1 MIKIVSFY
9 KDIILEQEK
18 AKKLKQ
24 RASFDY
30 EECQKKL
37 FETLQKFNKE
47 TCEFIAS
54 TDMHTKLYN
63 YPRIE
68 RNNLDGKLLMEAVA
82 IANNNFIQKEQ
93 GKIILLGSDHL
104 FCAEPSIIFE
114 DKFDIALL
122 IVDSFNSNHY
132 TNVNNTM
139 IVVNSDETN
148 IKGIRKFFKDRLDI
162 CLQLP
167 LEERRWYA
175 DQKSLSLLLEQES
188 IISEYH
194 QTKKLIHNFRGLKL
208 KLIPWGQQYLKVVNN
223 QGNYKKDTDDVLVD
237 FCGGENIK
245 KHLNNI
251 YQNIMAGI

>member
-9 KDIILEQEK
+9 KDIVLEQEK

-24 RASFDY
+24 RMSFNY
-30 EECQKKL
+30 KECQKKL
-37 FETLQKFNKE
+37 FETLQKFNKG

-54 TDMHTKLYN
+54 TEMHTKLHT

-82 IANNNFIQKEQ
+82 IANDNFMQKEQ
-93 GKIILLGSDHL
+93 GKIIFLGADHL
-104 FCAEPSIIFE
+104 FCADPSIIFKDE
-114 DKFDIALL
+114 FDIALL
-122 IVDSFNSNHY
+122 IVDSFDSNHY
-132 TNVNNTM
+132 TNINNT
-139 IVVNSDETN
+139 IVVVNSNKTN

-167 LEERRWYA
+167 LQERRWYA
-175 DQKSLSLLLEQES
+175 DQKSLSLLLEQEN

-194 QTKKLIHNFRGLKL
+194 KTKKTIYNFRGLKL
-208 KLIPWGQQYLKVVNN
+208 KLIPWGSRYLKVVNS
-223 QGNYKKDTDDVLVD
+223 QGTYQKASDDVLVD
-237 FCGGENIK
+237 FCGKEDVK

-251 YQNIMAGI
+251 YQSIMTGI